1 MKEVR
6 LIPFDFS
13 ALGFL
18 YVVFYIIVPFSIPL
32 FGIGLHHYFRIIQ
45 NRTAD
50 QQKSEK
56 IVALTWGALI
66 LALLISQV
74 R

>member
-1 MKEVR
+1 MKGVR
-6 LIPFDFS
+6 SMPFDFS
-13 ALGFL
+13 ALGLL
-18 YVVFYIIVPFSIPL
+18 YLVFYIVVPFSIPL
-32 FGIGLHHYFRIIQ
+32 FGIGLHHYFSIVQ

-50 QQKSEK
+50 QQKSQR

-66 LALLISQV
+66 LALLIGQV